1 MKNVKSVDIVGGGL
15 AGCETA
21 FFLAKHGVKCRLFEK
36 RGVSTTPVHKSD
48 LLAELVCSNSLKSL
62 KENSAQGMLKKE
74 LELMDSDV
82 YKCALACRVHA
93 GGALA
98 VDREKFSRSVTEKV
112 LSNKNIEVV
121 RRDVQSLSD
130 LDGGSL
136 IVLATGPMTSA
147 TLANDI
153 SAHLGGEMLSFF
165 DAAAPIVMADSIDRS
180 VIFSQ
185 NRYENSFDAEV
196 QPEGDYLN
204 IPMNKQEYEN
214 FINELVGANKVVL
227 RDFETKDLFNACQP
241 IEEIARKSVDAPRF
255 GCMKPV
261 GIIDPRDNKRPYA
274 VVQLRPENEH
284 ESAYNLVGFQTNL
297 TFSEQ
302 ARVFRMLPG
311 LQDAEFARYGVMH
324 QNIFL
329 DAPKCVSQNLEVQTL
344 SKDLS
349 TKVYVAGQLMG
360 TEGYVE
366 AIRSGLQVGL
376 IVLAEILDVDL
387 PKLPTT
393 TVFGSLMN
401 YATNPN
407 TQDYQ
412 PMHVNFG
419 IIDPLAQKI
428 RNKQERYSAYAERG
442 LSDFKS
448 YLLSVEQAFIKR
460 K

>member
-1 MKNVKSVDIVGGGL
+1 MKNVKRVDVVGGGL
-15 AGCETA
+15 AGCEA
-21 FFLAKHGVKCRLFEK
+21 ALFLAKHGIKCRLFEK
-36 RGVSTTPVHKSD
+36 RGVANTPVHKTD

-62 KENSAQGMLKKE
+62 KDNSAQGMLKKE
-74 LELMDSDV
+74 LELMSSDV

-98 VDREKFSRSVTEKV
+98 VDREKFSRSVTKKV
-112 LSNKNIEVV
+112 LSNKNIEVIM
-121 RRDVQSLSD
+121 RDVESLGD
-130 LDGGSL
+130 LYRSSI
-136 IVLATGPMTSA
+136 IVLATGPMTSS

-284 ESAYNLVGFQTNL
+284 KSAYNLVGFQTNL
-297 TFSEQ
+297 TFPEQ

-311 LQDAEFARYGVMH
+311 LKDAEFARYGVMH

-329 DAPKCVSQNLEVQTL
+329 DAPKCLSQNLEVKAL
-344 SKDLS
+344 SEDLC

-366 AIRSGLQVGL
+366 AIRSGLQAGL
-376 IVLAEILDVDL
+376 FVLADMFDVDL
-387 PKLPTT
+387 PKLPST
-393 TVFGSLMN
+393 TVFGSLMS

-428 RNKQERYSAYAERG
+428 LNKQERYSAYAMRG

-448 YLLSVEQAFIKR
+448 YLFSVEQAFKNL
-460 K
+460 